1 MTHEEI
7 LKATLEEY
15 FKGGNWREYLKAL
28 LKEVKGSGNI
38 DRNNSEHS
46 VINTSIDDIKHGN
59 EKN

>member
-38 DRNNSEHS
+38 VNNNCMYNG
-46 VINTSIDDIKHGN
+46 INTGSDNLKHGN

>member
-38 DRNNSEHS
+38 VNNNCMYSR
-46 VINTSIDDIKHGN
+46 INTITNDI
-59 EKN
+59 ERRD